1 MSRPSPRRRP
11 HNPQNNIRIN
21 GRIRAQQVRVVHEEK
36 QLGVLTLGE
45 ALKLARGLGVDLV
58 EVSGK
63 ADPPVC
69 RLIDF
74 GKFKY
79 EQSKKDK
86 ESKKHQ
92 YANKVKEVQLRPVTD
107 VHDFQTKLEHAIHFL
122 CEDMKVKVILRFRGR
137 ENMHKEYGAA
147 SIQKFADDLG
157 PWGQP
162 DAPPRAV
169 GRAMSVMVAPLPR
182 SKRAD
187 NPNPKRTYIEE
198 EPEPEDQPEKS
209 KSKSKK
215 ADKKSS
221 AEPKSGNGRQPG
233 AADPPSDA
241 PPSVDPKAKTPADSS
256 SEDAAAAQG

>member
-11 HNPQNNIRIN
+11 HNPQNHIRIN
-21 GRIRAQQVRVVHEEK
+21 GRIRAQQVRVVYEDK

-69 RLIDF
+69 RLVDF
-74 GKFKY
+74 GRFKY

-92 YANKVKEVQLRPVTD
+92 HANKVKEVQLRPVTD
-107 VHDFQTKLEHAIHFL
+107 PHDFQTKLEHAIHFL

-137 ENMHKEYGAA
+137 ENMHKEYGAE
-147 SIQKFADDLG
+147 SIQKFADELG
-157 PWGQP
+157 PWGHP

-169 GRAMSVMVAPLPR
+169 GRAMSVMIAPLPR

-187 NPNPKRTYIEE
+187 NPHPKRNFVEE
-198 EPEPEDQPEKS
+198 QPEKADQAGESQKKDSQKNAS
-209 KSKSKK
+209 KPNSGNGNKPASSKK
-215 ADKKSS
+215 ASSKPASKVPDKTAGS
-221 AEPKSGNGRQPG
+221 ET
-233 AADPPSDA
+233 A
-241 PPSVDPKAKTPADSS
+241 P
-256 SEDAAAAQG
+256 AQG